1 MEAREKEVLR
11 AAHVL
16 RDYCRSHE
24 HSCGGCLLND
34 MGSCNKMPQDW
45 YNLPKLEDAP
55 KEDEPKEEKTLQ
67 IMTIRRQLDY
77 AEYFDEDV
85 NKALA
90 DGWHLVKRY
99 TLPAYAE
106 NKHIM
111 LIAELQR
118 YDNG

>member
-24 HSCGGCLLND
+24 HGCGGCPLND
-34 MGSCNKMPQDW
+34 MSSCNQMPQDW
-45 YNLPKLEDAP
+45 HGLPKLED
-55 KEDEPKEEKTLQ
+55 EPREEKTLQ

-90 DGWHLVKRY
+90 DGWRLVKRY
-99 TLPAYAE
+99 TLPSYAE

-118 YDNG
+118 YDND